1 MGPYPGD
8 NNGQSRLHTHNGT
21 GMKRLTDA
29 GEAPSDVNPD
39 IRTSRDSLI
48 TSQSPPRTSPCTAG
62 LLLAFDC
69 GLHRHEIYD
78 LGAAVRS
85 LETTEHEDA

>member
-8 NNGQSRLHTHNGT
+8 NDGQLRLRTHNGT

-29 GEAPSDVNPD
+29 EEAPSDVNPD

-48 TSQSPPRTSPCTAG
+48 TSSIPLPEPHPARLASSSPSTVDCT
-62 LLLAFDC
+62 DT
-69 GLHRHEIYD
+69 RSTTWERPYD
-78 LGAAVRS
+78 L
-85 LETTEHEDA
+85 